1 MTHGGN
7 TPMASSTP
15 MLRLWSVLAPVRVTA
30 TYALAL
36 GFVEVTLVQLGPHV
50 QDRVI
55 DHLSTNLHNL
65 THGHLGTLIGSAFV
79 TGDDRVYAWL
89 PGLVCLLAV
98 GELLWSGKR
107 LVVAFTLG
115 HVGATLIIAVGLA
128 TAVLSGW
135 LPASIADASDVG
147 ISYGAA
153 AVVGTLTAAVPV
165 RWRLAWVCFW
175 LANALAVAVPV
186 DGYDFS
192 ASGHVVALA
201 LGMVLAT
208 RFRSP
213 AQWTLPRLILLAGGV
228 VFGYVALIGFSTGTP
243 AAGIA
248 AASIAVVARS
258 AGYRWNTRDRSH
270 SVAPQEYA
278 HAFAD

>member
-1 MTHGGN
+1 
-7 TPMASSTP
+7 
-15 MLRLWSVLAPVRVTA
+15 
-30 TYALAL
+30 
-36 GFVEVTLVQLGPHV
+36 
-50 QDRVI
+50 
-55 DHLSTNLHNL
+55 
-65 THGHLGTLIGSAFV
+65 
-79 TGDDRVYAWL
+79 
-89 PGLVCLLAV
+89 LVCLLAV
-98 GELLWSGKR
+98 GELLWCGRR

-153 AVVGTLTAAVPV
+153 AVVGTLTAAFPV

-175 LANALAVAVPV
+175 LANALVVAAPV

-192 ASGHVVALA
+192 ASGHVVALS
-201 LGMVLAT
+201 LGMMLAI

-213 AQWTLPRLILLAGGV
+213 AHWTLPRLILLAGGV
-228 VFGYVALIGFSTGTP
+228 VFAYVALIGFSTGTP

-248 AASIAVVARS
+248 AALTAVVARS
-258 AGYRWNTRDRSH
+258 AADRWNVRDHSH
-270 SVAPQEYA
+270 SVAPPDCS
-278 HAFAD
+278 HAFAV